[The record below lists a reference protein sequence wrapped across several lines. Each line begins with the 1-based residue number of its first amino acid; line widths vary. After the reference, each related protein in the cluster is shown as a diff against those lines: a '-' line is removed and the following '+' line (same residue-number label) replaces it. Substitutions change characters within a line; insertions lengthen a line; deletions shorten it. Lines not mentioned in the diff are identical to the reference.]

1 MEQKNK
7 NIVIG
12 ICSPSGGGKTTL
24 VKILSELIEGSV
36 SIHFDDYGDPFWNIG
51 NFEEWINNG
60 ADLNEIESTQLAGD
74 LESLK
79 FGKEIISPK
88 SKETHNPQKFIIFDT
103 LVGRSHQ
110 ETGKFI
116 DYLIYIDVSLELAL
130 SRRLLRS
137 LEEIRGD
144 DLDFEKTREKIKQLN
159 EYLEAYSS
167 QTGPR
172 QIYLAIRDQV
182 KPLADLV
189 LNGEQQAEILADN
202 ILKALVSY
210 EII

>member
-1 MEQKNK
+1 
-7 NIVIG
+7 
-12 ICSPSGGGKTTL
+12 
-24 VKILSELIEGSV
+24 
-36 SIHFDDYGDPFWNIG
+36 
-51 NFEEWINNG
+51 
-60 ADLNEIESTQLAGD
+60 
-74 LESLK
+74 
-79 FGKEIISPK
+79 
-88 SKETHNPQKFIIFDT
+88 
-103 LVGRSHQ
+103 
-110 ETGKFI
+110 
-116 DYLIYIDVSLELAL
+116 
-130 SRRLLRS
+130 LRS